1 MGGEK
6 EKELGEAGR
15 IFELSRES
23 ALKVLGSSEE
33 GLSSE
38 EAVKRLKKYGKNEIE
53 SAKKTPLIYRFFSNF
68 THLFAVLL
76 WVASALS
83 FISGMPELAWAIIGV
98 IIINGIF
105 SFVQEYKAEKATE
118 ALKKLLPFYVKVLR
132 EGRQKKVLA
141 SELVPG
147 DVIILGEGDKVP
159 ADARLLEAYELQVD
173 NSVLTGESRPVRKLA
188 EAVSLKDGFTW
199 RDLPNLIFAGTNVVS
214 GTAKALIFATGMKTE
229 FGKIA
234 HLTQAVEA
242 EISPLQKE
250 MGFVTKVVA
259 FLALGMGV
267 VFYLLGTTFAGLSTI
282 DAFIFAIGIIVANVP
297 EGLLPTVTLALAMGV
312 QRMAHR
318 SALVKKLSSVETLGS
333 CTVIC
338 TDKTG
343 TLTQNEMTVRAMW
356 AGDMIEV
363 TGVGYEPK
371 GEFRKNGKALGKKE
385 IEEIEPIFL
394 AGALCNNAKL
404 LSPGKSG
411 EERGWKILGDPTEG
425 SLLVLAEKA
434 GYELNRVYREK
445 PRVQEI
451 PFDSRR
457 KRMSVIC
464 EDKEG
469 RLFAWVKGAPGE
481 IVKLSKKVCL
491 KGEVKEFT
499 EELKREVLAVY
510 DSFAGK
516 ALRVLALAYREV
528 PQKDDYKAEEVEK
541 DLVFLGLVGMMDPPR
556 LEVKEAVKKCQHAG
570 IRIIM
575 ITGDYGITAEA
586 IARKIGIIQGRAR
599 IITGQE
605 LDNLSQDDLKKVLKG
620 RNILFARVAP
630 EHKMRVV
637 SALQDLGETV
647 AVTGDGVNDA
657 PALKKADIGV
667 AMGLSGT
674 DVAKEAAE
682 MILLDDN
689 FATIVNAIEEGRAV
703 YDNIKRFVTYIFAS
717 NIPEIV
723 PYLVFVL
730 SGGLIPLPLTVLQI
744 LAIDLGTDLVPA
756 LALGTEAPELGVM
769 EKPPRSRKDRL
780 LNTSLLLRAYGFLG
794 IIEAT
799 ACMSG
804 YFFAYLQAGWHLGVK
819 LASQGRVYEKA
830 RTMCLAGVVTTQIGN
845 GYACR
850 TERESI
856 FRVGFFSNRL
866 YLWGII
872 SELILINLFVYLP
885 FFQKLFGH
893 QPLGLIDWVYLFL
906 WTPVIF
912 FASEGRKFFV
922 RRKTKSKMRR

>member
-1 MGGEK
+1 MEGEK
-6 EKELGEAGR
+6 AEELGEVGR

-23 ALKVLGSSEE
+23 ALKALRSSEE
-33 GLSSE
+33 GLSPE
-38 EAVKRLKKYGKNEIE
+38 EALERLKKYGRNEIE

-68 THLFAVLL
+68 THLFAILL
-76 WVASALS
+76 WIASALS
-83 FISGMPELAWAIIGV
+83 FVSDMPELAWAIIVV
-98 IIINGIF
+98 IIINGVF
-105 SFVQEYKAEKATE
+105 SFIQEYKAEKATE
-118 ALKKLLPFYVKVLR
+118 ALRKLLPFYVKVLR
-132 EGRQKKVLA
+132 GGKTEEVLA

-147 DVIILGEGDKVP
+147 DVIILNEGDRVP

-173 NSVLTGESRPVRKLA
+173 NSVLTGESRPVRKSA
-188 EAVSLKDGFTW
+188 EAVSLREVLSW
-199 RDLPNLIFAGTNVVS
+199 RDLPNLVFAGTNVVS

-234 HLTQAVEA
+234 HLTQAVEV
-242 EISPLQKE
+242 EKSPLQKE

-259 FLALGMGV
+259 ILAVGMGV
-267 VFYLLGTTFAGLSTI
+267 LFYLLGTTFAGLSTI

-312 QRMAHR
+312 QRMVHR
-318 SALVKKLSSVETLGS
+318 NALVKKLSSVETLGS

-356 AGDMIEV
+356 VGETIEV
-363 TGVGYEPK
+363 TGVGYEPR
-371 GEFRKNGKALGKKE
+371 GEFRRNGKALEKKE
-385 IEEIEPIFL
+385 IEKIEPIFL

-404 LSPGKSG
+404 LSPKKGGG
-411 EERGWKILGDPTEG
+411 EEGWKILGDPTEG

-434 GYELNRVYREK
+434 GYKLNRIYKEK

-469 RLFAWVKGAPGE
+469 KLFAWVKGAPGE
-481 IVKLSKKVCL
+481 IIKLSRKIYL

-499 EELKREVLAVY
+499 EELKKEVLAVY
-510 DSFAGK
+510 DSFAER

-528 PQKDDYKAEEVEK
+528 PQRDDYKAEEVEK
-541 DLVFLGLVGMMDPPR
+541 ELVFLGLVGMMDPPR
-556 LEVKEAVKKCQHAG
+556 PEVERAVEKCQNAG

-586 IARKIGIIQGRAR
+586 IARKIGIIEGKAR
-599 IITGQE
+599 IITGEE
-605 LDNLSQDDLKKVLKG
+605 LDALSQGDLKRVLKG

-637 SALQDLGETV
+637 SALQELGEIV

-689 FATIVNAIEEGRAV
+689 FATIVNAVEEGRAV
-703 YDNIKRFVTYIFAS
+703 YDNIKKFVTYIFAS

-730 SGGLIPLPLTVLQI
+730 SGGAIPLPLTVLQI

-756 LALGTEAPELGVM
+756 LALGVEAPEPGVM
-769 EKPPRSRKDRL
+769 ERPPRSRKDRL
-780 LNTSLLLRAYGFLG
+780 LNARLLLRAYGFLG
-794 IIEAT
+794 MIEAT

-804 YFFAYLQAGWHLGVK
+804 YFFAYWEAGWRLGMK
-819 LASQGRVYEKA
+819 LVSTGPVYEKA

-850 TERESI
+850 TEKESI
-856 FRVGFFSNRL
+856 FKVGFFSNRL
-866 YLWGII
+866 YLWGIF
-872 SELILINLFVYLP
+872 SELVLINLFVYMP

-893 QPLGLIDWVYLFL
+893 QPLGIANWAYLFL
-906 WTPVIF
+906 WTPIIF
-912 FASEGRKFFV
+912 FASEGRKFLV
-922 RRKTKSKMRR
+922 RRKIKSKMRR